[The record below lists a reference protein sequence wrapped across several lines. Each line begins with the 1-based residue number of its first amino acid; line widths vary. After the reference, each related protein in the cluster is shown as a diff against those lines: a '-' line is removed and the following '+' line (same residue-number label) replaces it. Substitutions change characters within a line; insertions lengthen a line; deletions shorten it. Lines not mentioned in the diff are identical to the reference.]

1 MFAMN
6 VILKHVRVVVV
17 NLAFCSIYAVLSQI
31 YFCRDLR
38 TFRVKFVPQKL
49 QSCKIFDK
57 YHVW

>member
-31 YFCRDLR
+31 SFCRDLR
-38 TFRVKFVPQKL
+38 AFWG
-49 QSCKIFDK
+49 KIFAPK
-57 YHVW
+57 TPVV